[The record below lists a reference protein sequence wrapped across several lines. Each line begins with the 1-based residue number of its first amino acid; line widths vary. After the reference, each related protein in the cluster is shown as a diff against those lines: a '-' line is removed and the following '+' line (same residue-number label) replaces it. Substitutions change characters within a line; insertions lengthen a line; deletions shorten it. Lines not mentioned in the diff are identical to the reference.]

1 MGKKLEAYQSLRC
14 LLALIEGNIYARKE
28 SEMAPKL
35 MPNMS
40 LDQQI
45 AGTRRAISTL
55 RLRGGGPVWLIPS
68 LSKRLRRL
76 IAEKKRRNR
85 RTTA

>member
-1 MGKKLEAYQSLRC
+1 
-14 LLALIEGNIYARKE
+14 
-28 SEMAPKL
+28 MAPKL

-45 AGTRRAISTL
+45 TGTRRAISA
-55 RLRGGGPVWLIPS
+55 LRGRRSGPIWLIPS

-76 IAEKKRRNR
+76 VAERKRRKSTAGER
-85 RTTA
+85 RATEGWRLSVS

>member
-1 MGKKLEAYQSLRC
+1 
-14 LLALIEGNIYARKE
+14 
-28 SEMAPKL
+28 MAPKL

-40 LDQQI
+40 LEQQI

-55 RLRGGGPVWLIPS
+55 RQGRRGPVWLIPS

-76 IAEKKRRNR
+76 IAEQKRRNR

>member
-1 MGKKLEAYQSLRC
+1 
-14 LLALIEGNIYARKE
+14 
-28 SEMAPKL
+28 MAPKL

-45 AGTRRAISTL
+45 TGTRRAISTL
-55 RLRGGGPVWLIPS
+55 RQRKEGPVWLIPS

-76 IAEKKRRNR
+76 IAEKKSRKRRS
-85 RTTA
+85 T